1 MGRRLGAAL
10 LAAGASR
17 RFGEADKLCATFRGR
32 ALGEHA
38 ALAVPIEEFERAW
51 VITSAP
57 AHPCVPQWRARR
69 FEPLVNPHAGEGMG
83 TSVALAATLAEEG
96 ELDGLMIAL
105 ADMPLV
111 PASHFNALIAEW
123 DASEPIT
130 VSAKGD
136 VRMPPALFGSKHFK
150 DLARSSGDQGA
161 RALIGQGLVVPC
173 PPDWLADIDTP
184 RALGALE

>member
-1 MGRRLGAAL
+1 MGRRIGVAL

-38 ALAVPIEEFERAW
+38 ALALPIEQFERAW
-51 VITSAP
+51 VITAAP
-57 AHPCVPQWRARR
+57 DHPCEPLWCARR
-69 FEPLVNPHAGEGMG
+69 FEPLVNAHAGEGMG
-83 TSVALAATLAEEG
+83 TSVALAATLAEEAQ
-96 ELDGLMIAL
+96 LDGLMIAL

-111 PASHFNALIAEW
+111 PHSHFKALIDEW

-130 VSAKGD
+130 VSAKDD

-150 DLARSSGDQGA
+150 DLASASGDQGA
-161 RALIGQGLVVPC
+161 RTLIGQGLVVPC

-184 RALGALE
+184 DALLALE